1 MLVNT
6 SGVASRSLGLFGL
19 VSEAGYEVGLFGK
32 VTNDQGDILDA
43 ISRNRAAS
51 YIDSPVDF
59 NDYYG
64 LTYYRDFGNG
74 TNYTEKINETTPVFG
89 TAYQTA
95 QIGNRTLR
103 WLDNRNDAA
112 PSRAA

>member
-6 SGVASRSLGLFGL
+6 SGVASRSFGLFGL
-19 VSEAGYEVGLFGK
+19 MAADGYDVGLFGK

-43 ISRNRAAS
+43 ITRNRAAS
-51 YIDSPVDF
+51 YIDSPIDF

-64 LTYYRDFGNG
+64 LQYYRDFGNG
-74 TNYTEKINETTPVFG
+74 TNYTEVINETIPVFG
-89 TAYQTA
+89 TPYQTA

-103 WLDNRNDAA
+103 WLDSRNEDQPFFAA
-112 PSRAA
+112 